1 MTLTRFSRAKP
12 GTSGH
17 MFCGIGGD
25 TKGFQEA
32 GWEVAFGANHS
43 ARNIETFGAN
53 FPGAE
58 TLCQDMDRYDM
69 RNLPQSQTLFASPIC
84 WEIAPSGG
92 RPRKRSKRL
101 TRGQLELLEHGPV
114 AQETWERTRATA
126 YDILRAA
133 EVWNYDAI
141 CWENVSEFA
150 TDWPLF
156 HWWIQ
161 ALDILGYNHVGAS
174 VSAAHIAGPDN
185 ESSPQ
190 WRDRAVG
197 AFVKKGIPLPDL
209 TPRPLAKCTGC
220 CEDVDAIQA
229 WKDPTAPRWG
239 KFGLDYHY
247 VSPHTRCRQP
257 VVKPYVRPVLEVVD
271 WSNLGPT
278 MSARP
283 NGYAPAT
290 IARVERGIADHGFRD
305 GRPEPFVTI
314 LRKNCTAQS
323 VREPL
328 GTVTSKG
335 NHHWITTPAGADVT
349 VEQLRKTLI
358 SPYYTNGVPK
368 TVMAPLDTL
377 TTRDRHWLL
386 TVAPRWQDCNYR
398 RLTPREQA
406 LAQRFPSDYVM
417 TGNLGEQTAGVG
429 NAVPVNVGRWLGERV
444 RSVLDGA
451 KADRQA
457 VAA

>member
-69 RNLPQSQTLFASPIC
+69 RNLPQS
-84 WEIAPSGG
+84 
-92 RPRKRSKRL
+92 
-101 TRGQLELLEHGPV
+101 
-114 AQETWERTRATA
+114 
-126 YDILRAA
+126 
-133 EVWNYDAI
+133 
-141 CWENVSEFA
+141 
-150 TDWPLF
+150 
-156 HWWIQ
+156 Q

-283 NGYAPAT
+283 NGSAADAPRAG
-290 IARVERGIADHGFRD
+290 AGPAV
-305 GRPEPFVTI
+305 
-314 LRKNCTAQS
+314 
-323 VREPL
+323 PL
-328 GTVTSKG
+328 G
-335 NHHWITTPAGADVT
+335 
-349 VEQLRKTLI
+349 LR
-358 SPYYTNGVPK
+358 
-368 TVMAPLDTL
+368 D
-377 TTRDRHWLL
+377 DRQ
-386 TVAPRWQDCNYR
+386 PRR
-398 RLTPREQA
+398 
-406 LAQRFPSDYVM
+406 
-417 TGNLGEQTAGVG
+417 
-429 NAVPVNVGRWLGERV
+429 
-444 RSVLDGA
+444 
-451 KADRQA
+451 ADRRRRQRRSRQRRP
-457 VAA
+457 VAR